1 MIGSKSVK
9 THSLNN
15 NELAFFNQ
23 ASSHDFLLIAIALTK
38 LISFIFIL
46 ISFNLFFL
54 ILNSTLFPGLYFE
67 VIFPK
72 SNSDEIFS
80 ESIDNKISPFSTEPS
95 KSGYS
100 KAFFSIN
107 TKLFFTFT

>member
-1 MIGSKSVK
+1 M
-9 THSLNN
+9 SLS
-15 NELAFFNQ
+15 F
-23 ASSHDFLLIAIALTK
+23 T
-38 LISFIFIL
+38 LISPN
-46 ISFNLFFL
+46 SFFL
-54 ILNSTLFPGLYFE
+54 ILNSILFPGLYFE

-80 ESIDNKISPFSTEPS
+80 ESIDNKMSPSSTDLS

-107 TKLFFTFT
+107 AKSFFTLT